1 MGKYFISRRT
11 FMGKISVF
19 TVLWL
24 SLAISTAWPATMA
37 SIAKDQV
44 NVRSQPSLKAEV
56 VFQAGLGLPI
66 KIEKQQKDWVY
77 FQDWQD
83 KTGWVYKPLVS
94 KIQTAVIT
102 ADSVNIRKGPS
113 LHEAVVKQA
122 DKGEIFKIFGEKGRW
137 VKIGWYLDNEVI
149 GWVRDDMVWG
159 E

>member
-1 MGKYFISRRT
+1 
-11 FMGKISVF
+11 MGKISVF

-24 SLAISTAWPATMA
+24 SLAMTAAWPATMA

-44 NVRSQPSLKAEV
+44 NVRSQPSLSSEV

-66 KIEKQQKDWVY
+66 AIEKQQKDWVY
-77 FQDWQD
+77 FHDWQNN
-83 KTGWVYKPLVS
+83 TGWVYKPLVS

-102 ADSVNIRKGPS
+102 GDNVNIRKGPS
-113 LHEAVVKQA
+113 LKAAVVKQA
-122 DKGEIFKIFGEKGRW
+122 DKGEIFKIFGENDHW

-159 E
+159 K